1 MDLILYVHE
10 WTTGK
15 FDLLKYQQ
23 YMLTMCE
30 CWGGGGGGGECH
42 IMCFASPQ
50 DVASYSK
57 LLIQRQCLIQRQG
70 HPKVYHRQACR
81 KQLKSGQASREQ
93 GEGWRERGNQSC
105 SSSEANLHIS
115 CNLRGINH

>member
-30 CWGGGGGGGECH
+30 CWGGGGGGGMSHNVLCVTTRCSFIQQTAHSET
-42 IMCFASPQ
+42 MFNTAARPPQ
-50 DVASYSK
+50 SVPQTG
-57 LLIQRQCLIQRQG
+57 L
-70 HPKVYHRQACR
+70 
-81 KQLKSGQASREQ
+81 
-93 GEGWRERGNQSC
+93 
-105 SSSEANLHIS
+105 
-115 CNLRGINH
+115 